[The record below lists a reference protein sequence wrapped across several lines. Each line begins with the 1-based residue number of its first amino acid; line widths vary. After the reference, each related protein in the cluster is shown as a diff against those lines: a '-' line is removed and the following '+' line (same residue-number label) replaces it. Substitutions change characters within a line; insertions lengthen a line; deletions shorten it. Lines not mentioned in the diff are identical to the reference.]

1 MREADI
7 QRIEAVLLYI
17 LNRMPE
23 GTRDVYHIVKTAFF
37 AQKNHFVKYALPL
50 FNDRISAL
58 PFGPVPSLMYNI
70 LRVARG
76 ESAPY
81 RFGDNRVLARV
92 SAAIDYEAESFTANR
107 QPDME
112 CLSKSNIECLDE
124 AIAEVSHMRFDKLM
138 AKTHGPEWTRAFQNS
153 ACHQMDDLNIARE
166 NGANNEVLAYL
177 ADSLN
182 LDKELD

>member
-1 MREADI
+1 MREPDI
-7 QRIEAVLLYI
+7 QRIKAVMLYI
-17 LNRMPE
+17 LNKMPD
-23 GTRDVYHIVKTAFF
+23 GTRDVYHIVKTAFY

-76 ESAPY
+76 ESQPY
-81 RFGDNRVLARV
+81 RFCDDRVLSRI
-92 SAAIDYEAESFTANR
+92 AATINYQDESFTANE

-124 AIAEVSHMRFDKLM
+124 AIKEVSRMKFDKLM
-138 AKTHGPEWTRAFQNS
+138 ANTHGAEWTRAFYNS
-153 ACHQMDDLNIARE
+153 TNHKMDDLNIARE
-166 NGANNEVLAYL
+166 NGASQEVLGYL
-177 ADSLN
+177 ADSLAIN
-182 LDKELD
+182 ELLD

>member
-1 MREADI
+1 MREPDI
-7 QRIEAVLLYI
+7 QRMKAVLLYI
-17 LNRMPE
+17 LNKMPD
-23 GTRDVYHIVKTAFF
+23 GTRDVYHIVKTAFY

-76 ESAPY
+76 ESQPY
-81 RFGDNRVLARV
+81 RFCDDRVLSRIA
-92 SAAIDYEAESFTANR
+92 AAIDYQDESFTSNE

-124 AIAEVSHMRFDKLM
+124 AIGEVSRMRFDKLM
-138 AKTHGPEWTRAFQNS
+138 AKTHGAEWTRAFHNPTS
-153 ACHQMDDLNIARE
+153 HKMDDLSIARE
-166 NGANNEVLAYL
+166 SGASEEVLAYL
-177 ADSLN
+177 ADSLEIDKA
-182 LDKELD
+182 LD